1 MKPAELIYLRA
12 DTRAEALDMLADAG
26 QDARLLA
33 GGQSLV
39 PMLNLRIAR
48 PSHLVDIGRLTELNR
63 LGMVDGELYIGALV
77 RHHVVAEHPLVAR
90 TAPVLAEAARH
101 IGHPAIRHRGTLAGS
116 LAHADPS
123 GELLAAAM
131 LLDATVLVESRSA
144 GTREVPARDF
154 VLGPYETVLEPDE
167 MITWLRVPPGGGR
180 TGFYEVVR
188 RSGDFALAGA
198 AVRLPDG
205 DAEPAAAVTFGA
217 GGYQVASARLPD
229 GPDTTARTLAALL
242 HDDEGEHGRLRRTA
256 IERAVQAAL
265 GRGGARGHG

>member
-12 DTRAEALDMLADAG
+12 GTRAEALAMLADAG

-63 LGMVDGELYIGALV
+63 LGLVDGELYIGALV
-77 RHHVVAEHPLVAR
+77 RHHVLAEHPLVTR
-90 TAPVLAEAARH
+90 TVPLLAEAARH
-101 IGHPAIRHRGTLAGS
+101 VGHPAIRHRGTLAGS

-131 LLDATVLVESRSA
+131 LLDATLLVESRSA
-144 GTREVPARDF
+144 GTREVPAREF

-205 DAEPAAAVTFGA
+205 DGEPAVAVAFGS
-217 GGYQVASARLPD
+217 GGYQVAGARLPD
-229 GPDTTARTLAALL
+229 GPDTAAGTLAALL
-242 HDDEGEHGRLRRTA
+242 QDDGEHGRLRRTA
-256 IERAVQAAL
+256 IERAVQAAR